1 MRDKEENRAFNGR
14 GELIILNRLY
24 AFSPNGVIIST
35 AMKGSRATS
44 MVVFSLQVTLLSLI
58 PFVYFSYADM
68 YSYIDGSGVQHYTNI
83 PPIDGKY
90 RLKWRT
96 RRTFTR
102 LSGTYKYPKSYEEEI
117 LRAAKQYDVDP
128 DLVKAVI
135 KVESNFSST
144 AISNKGAVGI
154 MQLMPETAQDYSVN
168 DPLNPT
174 ENING
179 GTKYLKDLMEM
190 FNGNLHL
197 ALAAYN
203 AGQNAV
209 IKYGFKIPPYAET
222 IDYVEKV
229 LTHYGNIKGNSKP

>member
-1 MRDKEENRAFNGR
+1 MKSPKVSLIVAFSL
-14 GELIILNRLY
+14 LIIS
-24 AFSPNGVIIST
+24 FFMISF
-35 AMKGSRATS
+35 AHS
-44 MVVFSLQVTLLSLI
+44 
-58 PFVYFSYADM
+58 SYADM

-83 PPIDGKY
+83 PPTDGRYY

-96 RRTFTR
+96 KRTFTR
-102 LSGTYKYPKSYEEEI
+102 SSGTYNYPKSYYEEEI
-117 LRAAKQYDVDP
+117 LRAAKQYNVDP

-144 AISNKGAVGI
+144 AVSQKGAVGI

-168 DPLNPT
+168 DPFNPT

-190 FNGNLHL
+190 FNGNLRL

-209 IKYGFKIPPYAET
+209 IKYGFKIPPYSET
-222 IDYVEKV
+222 IDYVERV
-229 LTHYGNIKGNSKP
+229 LTHYGNLKGSNKP

>member
-1 MRDKEENRAFNGR
+1 
-14 GELIILNRLY
+14 
-24 AFSPNGVIIST
+24 
-35 AMKGSRATS
+35 
-44 MVVFSLQVTLLSLI
+44 
-58 PFVYFSYADM
+58 M

-83 PPIDGKY
+83 PPVDRKY

-96 RRTFTR
+96 KRTFTR
-102 LSGTYKYPKSYEEEI
+102 ANGTYNYPKSYEEEI
-117 LRAAKQYDVDP
+117 LKAARQYNIDP

-144 AISNKGAVGI
+144 AVSQKGAVGV

-168 DPLNPT
+168 DPFNPT
-174 ENING
+174 DNING
-179 GTKYLKDLMEM
+179 GTKYLKDLVEM
-190 FNGNLHL
+190 FNGNLQL

-209 IKYGFKIPPYAET
+209 IKYGFKVPPYAET

-229 LTHYGNIKGNSKP
+229 LTHYSNLKGNNKP

>member
-1 MRDKEENRAFNGR
+1 MK
-14 GELIILNRLY
+14 
-24 AFSPNGVIIST
+24 SPKVVS
-35 AMKGSRATS
+35 AMA
-44 MVVFSLQVTLLSLI
+44 FSLQVILFSIT
-58 PFVYFSYADM
+58 PFMHSSYADM
-68 YSYIDGSGVQHYTNI
+68 YSYIDGNGVQHYTNI
-83 PPIDGKY
+83 LPIDGRY

-96 RRTFTR
+96 KRTFTMP
-102 LSGTYKYPKSYEEEI
+102 SGTYNYPKSYEDEI
-117 LRAAKQYDVDP
+117 LRAAKQYDIDP

-135 KVESNFSST
+135 KVESNFNST
-144 AISNKGAVGI
+144 AVSQKGAIGV

-168 DPLNPT
+168 DPFNPT

-190 FNGNLHL
+190 FNGNLQL

-222 IDYVEKV
+222 IDYVERV
-229 LTHYGNIKGNSKP
+229 LNHYSNLKGNSKP

>member
-1 MRDKEENRAFNGR
+1 MK
-14 GELIILNRLY
+14 
-24 AFSPNGVIIST
+24 SPKVVS
-35 AMKGSRATS
+35 AMA
-44 MVVFSLQVTLLSLI
+44 FSLQVILFSIT
-58 PFVYFSYADM
+58 PFMHSSYADM
-68 YSYIDGSGVQHYTNI
+68 YSYIDGNGVQHYTNI
-83 PPIDGKY
+83 PPIDGRY

-96 RRTFTR
+96 KRTFTMP
-102 LSGTYKYPKSYEEEI
+102 SGTYNYPKSYEDEI
-117 LRAAKQYDVDP
+117 LRAAKQYDIDP

-135 KVESNFSST
+135 KVESNFNST
-144 AISNKGAVGI
+144 AVSQKGAIGV

-168 DPLNPT
+168 DPFNPT

-190 FNGNLHL
+190 FNGNLQL

-222 IDYVEKV
+222 IDYVERV
-229 LTHYGNIKGNSKP
+229 LNHYSNLKGNSKP